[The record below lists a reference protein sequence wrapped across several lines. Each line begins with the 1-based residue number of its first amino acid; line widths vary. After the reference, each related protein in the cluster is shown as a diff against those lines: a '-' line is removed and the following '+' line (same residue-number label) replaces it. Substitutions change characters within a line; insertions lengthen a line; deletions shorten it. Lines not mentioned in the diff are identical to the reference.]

1 MTLSSDNVRHFA
13 IASELDLRVA
23 VTSVLR
29 LPMLGDADH
38 ADRSTIA
45 TIVSE
50 LGSNI
55 LKYARRGFIELIR
68 TDSREATVVEI
79 RAFDRGQ
86 GIADVNHAM
95 SDHASTGGT
104 LGLGLPGVR
113 RLADRFEITS
123 RCGEGT
129 SVVAAKQITGH
140 PVRSNAVRATETRI
154 IVTGASRRADGGCAE
169 AVFDTVSRVRPAPGQ
184 SVCGDRALAMEIDGG
199 VLCAVIDGAGHGPAA
214 HQVATILTGTIRM
227 EATPNLPRLMARLHE
242 VARGSVGAVAGL
254 AFIDP
259 AARTVRYVGIGNPRI
274 HRSGHGTW
282 SGFAGD
288 GLLGERL
295 ARVVEQSASF
305 EPDDVLLMSTD
316 GLRELPAREY
326 LGRSR
331 GAGLASIGNGLMTEV
346 AKPHD
351 DVGCLLVA
359 WRP

>member
-1 MTLSSDNVRHFA
+1 VTLPSDNVRHFA
-13 IASELDLRVA
+13 ITSELDLRVA
-23 VTSVLR
+23 VTSVFR
-29 LPMLGDADH
+29 LPMLGDADP

-55 LKYARRGFIELIR
+55 LKYARRGCVELVR
-68 TDSREATVVEI
+68 TDSSDAAVVEV
-79 RAFDRGQ
+79 RAFDRGP
-86 GIADVNHAM
+86 GIADVDLAM

-123 RCGEGT
+123 RRGEGT
-129 SVVAAKQITGH
+129 SVVAAKQIVGR
-140 PVRSNAVRATETRI
+140 PVPSNAARATDTRI
-154 IVTGASRRADGGCAE
+154 IVPGAARRADGGCAE

-184 SVCGDRALAMEIDGG
+184 SVCGDRALAIEIDGG
-199 VLCAVIDGAGHGPAA
+199 VLCAVVDGAGHGLAA
-214 HQVATILTGTIRM
+214 HQVATVLTSTLRM
-227 EATPNLPRLMARLHE
+227 DATANLQRLMERLHDA
-242 VARGSVGAVAGL
+242 ARGSVGAVAGL

-259 AARTVRYVGIGNPRI
+259 AARTVRYVGVGNPRI
-274 HRSGHGTW
+274 HRSGHGNW

-295 ARVVEQSASF
+295 GHPVEQSASF
-305 EPDDVLLMSTD
+305 EPGDVLLMSTD
-316 GLRELPAREY
+316 GLRELPARDY
-326 LGRSR
+326 LDRSR
-331 GAGLASIGNGLMTEV
+331 GTGIAAIGDALMAGG

-359 WRP
+359 WSA